1 MYVLILH
8 GAAAPLS
15 QLAEL
20 LRRGN
25 HDVSVVTDA
34 AAAKAV
40 LAKRRADIAVASASV
55 DDLAAV
61 AMALRPPE
69 DATYRSLIA
78 VVGKDTS
85 AARQA
90 AFGAGADDV
99 VVASASASELADHVH
114 SAERV
119 VKLERRLRER
129 VAELESA
136 LRRLSM
142 QALARG
148 QEVATGAAKSPGGGG
163 GLTVLLTTTWTGL
176 EELLGNMCTE
186 YLQTPFVHLV
196 GAAPPS
202 SGCRGSRISLS
213 DTENQ
218 LKLELSFYASDE
230 SARAIATS
238 FCGGDASVVDDD
250 VIRDVLLE
258 LANSGMGVIKA
269 GFLGEQFRFVGA
281 IPEPT
286 TSADRAKAFDGAE
299 AKRVLAFRSDKAVVY
314 VAVTLKHQGRVRVL
328 GARLKE
334 GMVVAS
340 DVKSEAGVLLVRA
353 GTRLTETTAEK
364 LARLF
369 PKGEIELADA
379 AA

>member
-8 GAAAPLS
+8 GAAGPLS

-20 LRRGN
+20 LRRDN

-34 AAAKAV
+34 AAAKSV
-40 LAKRRADIAVASASV
+40 LAKRKADIAVASASV

-61 AMALRPPE
+61 ATALRPPE

-99 VVASASASELADHVH
+99 VVSSASASELADHVH

-142 QALARG
+142 QALVRG
-148 QEVATGAAKSPGGGG
+148 QEVASGAAKSPAGG

-218 LKLELSFYASDE
+218 LKLELSFYATDE

-299 AKRVLAFRSDKAVVY
+299 AKRILAFRSDKAVVY

-334 GMVVAS
+334 GMVVAA

-369 PKGEIELADA
+369 PKGEIELADVA
-379 AA
+379 A